1 MYIRNI
7 KNAKL
12 TLFAFGM
19 PPSCYQRG
27 GNCFM
32 QNSRAY
38 YLVLYLSQEG
48 ISVIF
53 ILPLNLGL
61 CNLPESQV
69 SCLIFYHGERIHNP
83 IIKPLYSDGSETPQN
98 HIAPCKSW
106 PIISPRRWKYQCFRV
121 DYFWV
126 IKG

>member
-27 GNCFM
+27 ENCFM

-53 ILPLNLGL
+53 ILPLSLGL
-61 CNLPESQV
+61 CNLPESQI
-69 SCLIFYHGERIHNP
+69 SCLIFYHGERIYNP
-83 IIKPLYSDGSETPQN
+83 IIKPLYSGSSETLRTTLLHVN
-98 HIAPCKSW
+98 HSLSPVQEDGN
-106 PIISPRRWKYQCFRV
+106 ISAF
-121 DYFWV
+121 
-126 IKG
+126 G